1 MGLSNLTFEDCG
13 CNPNILVYIICLAIN
28 AFYNPIN
35 KLNLFIYIY
44 LNPIYCIYWHLTF
57 SILSYIFSN
66 DDMNFDIDRIE
77 TSILFSLFFFV
88 LNWMTSNFWPSKI
101 MFNTIEFEFYEH
113 WWWLIIES
121 VFTIQFFI
129 NYCDKIK

>member
-1 MGLSNLTFEDCG
+1 MQAKHPC
-13 CNPNILVYIICLAIN
+13 IHICLAIS

-77 TSILFSLFFFV
+77 SSILFSLFFFV
-88 LNWMTSNFWPSKI
+88 LN
-101 MFNTIEFEFYEH
+101 
-113 WWWLIIES
+113 
-121 VFTIQFFI
+121 
-129 NYCDKIK
+129 